1 MSYIQTKNRFINLV
15 RVFVKDYS
23 VGLCID
29 PVTAFSDCIEGS
41 RYGGNGS
48 CYIVL
53 FSYRERQPSTEEQLT
68 AARLRIENLLVEN
81 IKLKQSLKDKE
92 NDRLTSSLLIA
103 MEIRIRELEDIIN
116 SLNKDES
123 TVQESCIKKVRF
135 S

>member
-53 FSYRERQPSTEEQLT
+53 FSYRERQPSTYEQLT
-68 AARLRIENLLVEN
+68 VANLRIENLLVEN
-81 IKLKQSLKDKE
+81 LKLKQSIKE
-92 NDRLTSSLLIA
+92 KKSDRLTSSLLLA
-103 MEIRIRELEDIIN
+103 MEIRISELEAVIN
-116 SLNKDES
+116 SVKKDES
-123 TVQESCIKKVRF
+123 VEQESCVKRVRF